1 MSEEARNGRNRRQE
15 CNEDEGMVI
24 LQLDGK
30 PLALEGLKQVK
41 VVCFNLFLTHYCLL
55 Q

>member
-1 MSEEARNGRNRRQE
+1 MSEEGGSGRSRRQE

-30 PLALEGLKQVK
+30 PLALEGLKQVT
-41 VVCFNLFLTHYCLL
+41 VLCFNLFLTHYCLL